1 MLKNPYLR
9 NKRVVGQTST
19 VKAIHKKFQ
28 RSQNKCNQI
37 KNGNSIVHLNKSKVN
52 KPDSIQNTSNLR
64 KSHSNTNK
72 ENISPDKNTYI
83 KSKKIQNKKKTLQDI
98 SEISTVL
105 AIENNSLIDNT
116 GISDMTT
123 TIGGRILRPRNRA
136 NQTIEKSISKTRRRK
151 RVEKDRTTILE
162 SAIENDEIIS
172 TNLCEDSDTVADM
185 PKEDIPDKIIS
196 INLCEDSDTVA
207 DTPKEDIPDK
217 IDANDTIMIF
227 DHCTDEPATQEPL
240 NQGNKSQEETI
251 SSAQSYNVEKK
262 LADCTSQL
270 QTTQNYNDS
279 RQEINLYNMNSH
291 NNKSLG
297 ERHFEIRNNLKN
309 PRVLLDNSFKSKND
323 SQSCILANSK
333 GAFTPLGSTNKLGL
347 NFWTNNPSE
356 IRHKQLPSR
365 EIKIT
370 KLTGIRRS
378 SRLTPQTRFLTP
390 HHLTANRLRN
400 FQNSELSKICSMRDL
415 NLCNG
420 NLDHIVDKQTVEDE
434 IDSKMKAAQQKKQNL
449 LKLKAMQAKNLREKR
464 EQRMQQLKMSKVQAS
479 ISTTNENFHKNK
491 AIKFVTSN
499 HPISVNNIVKKFN
512 NLNQENN
519 NAKGNIKL
527 LKPIKVFKKSL
538 NDNKN
543 NIFCEIIDS
552 VRENIDNVLEDPQNL
567 GNEIDISFKQEPEP
581 LIKPLYLSPR
591 HLELEVCLQRIDYP
605 KNHAQSTNHTQQN
618 RIYQINSQPYLEK
631 AGSDIQDRLSEKN
644 SDQTK
649 VSIGKGNLGRLSK
662 NAMNHQDSIKRSS
675 ESLRDLNYCKSDDQP
690 RHALSA
696 IDNRLGVPND
706 LLPELSEDFTR
717 NAGIRKVKEEEK
729 VAYCGVTFDNL
740 LRDSVELKVFEKN
753 KAKRSSN
760 YDISDFGSDQSSEDE
775 ANPKKPKPNWA
786 FGPSLKESAMLQEF
800 AHGSLTP
807 TIKYFSDARREPK
820 ITSLF
825 VNKKHKKIPLLPQTP
840 KFTQNGRTPQNGRE
854 TGDFTDMERLLTQ
867 NITQESPRGSSICWD
882 ATFNKF

>member
-1 MLKNPYLR
+1 MNCHIYK
-9 NKRVVGQTST
+9 
-19 VKAIHKKFQ
+19 
-28 RSQNKCNQI
+28 
-37 KNGNSIVHLNKSKVN
+37 
-52 KPDSIQNTSNLR
+52 
-64 KSHSNTNK
+64 
-72 ENISPDKNTYI
+72 
-83 KSKKIQNKKKTLQDI
+83 
-98 SEISTVL
+98 
-105 AIENNSLIDNT
+105 
-116 GISDMTT
+116 
-123 TIGGRILRPRNRA
+123 
-136 NQTIEKSISKTRRRK
+136 QTIEKSISKTRRRK

-464 EQRMQQLKMSKVQAS
+464 EQRMQQLKMSKVQGLIILTETNVLLSHQYKKYLAS

-567 GNEIDISFKQEPEP
+567 GNEIDISFKQEPEVNVSLPTRSDDDKVTNQHGRFTNIFNSDEFFFSKKISSKRKSSNAIETKWKLLKDMCGP